1 MKKSTLIAAVAL
13 TMLALGAEAQNTVDK
28 QGRRQGHWIRTD
40 KDGTKLFEATYIDGL
55 EVGTSTYYYADGTA
69 RIRNTFT
76 EPGVRCM
83 HEAYDEQGR
92 MLAMGEYCQRNR
104 DGEWKFFAK
113 DGRLLKEAVYRM
125 GIKEGRHVIYTKQG
139 DTAEVTHWK
148 NNQRHGRWWKR
159 IGEKGYITG
168 QYVNGS
174 MEGRLVEYDNE
185 GRMAREGYYQN
196 GLKHGT
202 YRFFE
207 HGRLTVDERWNH
219 GILGDRKI
227 LLLTPEAQFVS
238 IYDIAALAAQGKNR
252 VVVILTDGTR
262 LVTQESADQV
272 FDRLGNE
279 RFTMA
284 NRKSRILVARDAV
297 QRIGKDSEGREVLL
311 MEPQPDFAIFPDED
325 CIKMVNAKQYD
336 EHSPLDD

>member
-1 MKKSTLIAAVAL
+1 MKKSTLIATAL
-13 TMLALGAEAQNTVDK
+13 LLLALGAEAQNTVDK
-28 QGRRQGHWIRTD
+28 QGRRQGHWVRTD

-55 EVGTSTYYYADGTA
+55 EVGISTYYYADGTV

-104 DGEWKFFAK
+104 DGEWKFFAT
-113 DGRLLKEAVYRM
+113 DGRLLKEAHYKM
-125 GIKEGRHVIYTKQG
+125 GIKEGRHVIFNKNG
-139 DTAEVTHWK
+139 DTAEVAHWR

-159 IGEKGYITG
+159 IGEKGYVTG
-168 QYVNGS
+168 NYVNGS
-174 MEGRLVEYDNE
+174 MEGRLVEYDDQ
-185 GRMAREGYYQN
+185 GQLAREGYYQN

-207 HGRLTVDERWNH
+207 NGRLAVDERWNH
-219 GILGDRKI
+219 GMMSDRKI

-238 IYDIAALAAQGKNR
+238 IFDIAALAAQGKNR
-252 VVVILTDGTR
+252 VVVVLTDGTK
-262 LVTQESADQV
+262 VVAQESADV
-272 FDRLGNE
+272 VYDRLGNE
-279 RFTMA
+279 RFTLA

-297 QRIGKDSEGREVLL
+297 QRIGKDNEGREVLL

-325 CIKMVNAKQYD
+325 CIKMVNAKKYEQD
-336 EHSPLDD
+336 SPLDK

>member
-1 MKKSTLIAAVAL
+1 MKKSTLIAAMAL

-28 QGRRQGHWIRTD
+28 QGRRQGHWVRTD

-55 EVGTSTYYYADGTA
+55 EVGTSTYYYADGTV

-83 HEAYDEQGR
+83 HEAYDEQGHL
-92 MLAMGEYCQRNR
+92 LAMGEYCQRNR

-113 DGRLLKEAVYRM
+113 DGRLLKEAVYKM
-125 GIKEGRHVIYTKQG
+125 GIKEGLHVIFDKQG
-139 DTAEVTHWK
+139 DTAEVTHWH

-168 QYVNGS
+168 NYVSGS
-174 MEGRLVEYDNE
+174 MEGRLVEYDDR
-185 GRMAREGYYQN
+185 GALAREGYYQN

-219 GILGDRKI
+219 GILSDRKI
-227 LLLTPEAQFVS
+227 LLLAPEAQFTS
-238 IYDIAALAAQGKNR
+238 IYDIACLAAQGKNR
-252 VVVILTDGTR
+252 VVVVLTDGTK
-262 LVTQESADQV
+262 LIAQESADV
-272 FDRLGNE
+272 VYDRLGNE
-279 RFTMA
+279 RFTLA
-284 NRKSRILVARDAV
+284 NRKSRIMVAREAA
-297 QRIGKDSEGREVLL
+297 QRIGKDKEGREILI

>member
-28 QGRRQGHWIRTD
+28 QGRRQGQWVRTD

-55 EVGTSTYYYADGTA
+55 EVGTSIYYYADGTV

-83 HEAYDEQGR
+83 HEAYDEQGHL
-92 MLAMGEYCQRNR
+92 LAMGEYCQRNR

-113 DGRLLKEAVYRM
+113 DGRLLKEAVYKM
-125 GIKEGRHVIYTKQG
+125 GIKEGLHVIFDKQG
-139 DTAEVTHWK
+139 DTAEVTHWH

-168 QYVNGS
+168 NYVSGS
-174 MEGRLVEYDNE
+174 MEGRLVEYDDR
-185 GRMAREGYYQN
+185 GALAREGYYQN

-219 GILGDRKI
+219 GILSDRKI
-227 LLLTPEAQFVS
+227 LLLAPEAQFTS
-238 IYDIAALAAQGKNR
+238 IYDIACLAAQGKNR
-252 VVVILTDGTR
+252 VVVVLTDGTK
-262 LVTQESADQV
+262 LIAQESADV
-272 FDRLGNE
+272 VYDRLGNE
-279 RFTMA
+279 RFTLA
-284 NRKSRILVARDAV
+284 NRKSRIMVAREAA
-297 QRIGKDSEGREVLL
+297 QRIGKDKEGREILI

-325 CIKMVNAKQYD
+325 CIKMINAKQYD

>member
-1 MKKSTLIAAVAL
+1 MKKSTLIATAL
-13 TMLALGAEAQNTVDK
+13 LLLALGAEAQNTVDK
-28 QGRRQGHWIRTD
+28 QGRRQGHWVRTD

-55 EVGTSTYYYADGTA
+55 EVGTSTYYYADGTV

-104 DGEWKFFAK
+104 DGEWKFFAT
-113 DGRLLKEAVYRM
+113 DGRLIKEAHYKM
-125 GIKEGRHVIYTKQG
+125 GIKEGRHVIFDKKG
-139 DTAEVTHWK
+139 DTAEVAHWR

-159 IGEKGYITG
+159 IGEKGYVTG
-168 QYVNGS
+168 NYVNGS
-174 MEGRLVEYDNE
+174 MEGRLVEYDDQ
-185 GRMAREGYYQN
+185 GQLAREGYYQN

-207 HGRLTVDERWNH
+207 NGRLAVDERWNH
-219 GILGDRKI
+219 GMISDRKI

-238 IYDIAALAAQGKNR
+238 IFDIAALAAQGKNR
-252 VVVILTDGTR
+252 VVVVLTDGTK
-262 LVTQESADQV
+262 VVAQESADV
-272 FDRLGNE
+272 VYDRLGNE
-279 RFTMA
+279 RFTLA

-297 QRIGKDSEGREVLL
+297 QRIGKDNEGREVLL

-325 CIKMVNAKQYD
+325 CVKMVNAKRYD
-336 EHSPLDD
+336 EESPLD

>member
-1 MKKSTLIAAVAL
+1 MKKSTLIAAAAL

-28 QGRRQGHWIRTD
+28 QGRRQGQWVRTD

-55 EVGTSTYYYADGTA
+55 EVGTSTYYYADGTV

-83 HEAYDEQGR
+83 HEAYDEQGHL
-92 MLAMGEYCQRNR
+92 LAMGEYCQRNR

-113 DGRLLKEAVYRM
+113 DGRLLKEAVYKM
-125 GIKEGRHVIYTKQG
+125 GIKEGLHVIFDKQG
-139 DTAEVTHWK
+139 DTAEVTHWH

-168 QYVNGS
+168 NYVSGS
-174 MEGRLVEYDNE
+174 MEGRLVEYDDR
-185 GRMAREGYYQN
+185 GALAREGYYQN

-219 GILGDRKI
+219 GILSDRKI
-227 LLLTPEAQFVS
+227 LLLAPEAQFTS
-238 IYDIAALAAQGKNR
+238 IYDIACLAAQGKNR
-252 VVVILTDGTR
+252 VVVVLTDGTK
-262 LVTQESADQV
+262 LIAQESADV
-272 FDRLGNE
+272 VYDRLGNE
-279 RFTMA
+279 RFTLA
-284 NRKSRILVARDAV
+284 NRKSRIMVAREAA
-297 QRIGKDSEGREVLL
+297 QRIGKDKEGREILI